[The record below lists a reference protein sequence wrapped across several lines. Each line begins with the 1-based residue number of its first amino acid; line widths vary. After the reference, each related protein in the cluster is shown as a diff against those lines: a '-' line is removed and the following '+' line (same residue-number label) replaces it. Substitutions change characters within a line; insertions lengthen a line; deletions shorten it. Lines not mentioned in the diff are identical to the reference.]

1 MNVIALVAY
10 VALTIFILIMWV
22 RLVFDFVIN
31 VNRGWRPRG
40 AGMVVAEV
48 AFTITDPPIRF
59 VRRFVRPL
67 RVGSISLDLSW
78 TIVMLT
84 AIILSYVATGFRN

>member
-1 MNVIALVAY
+1 VNVIALVAY

-40 AGMVVAEV
+40 AGIVVAEV

>member
-1 MNVIALVAY
+1 VNVIALVAY